1 MPRRCGS
8 TETTTRAAGVPFSGT
23 PARRDVEGRGKEGA
37 SARCARGANGGAAN
51 RRRTLGSRE
60 IAAKRS
66 NGAARGGSRW
76 SDAARSRTGGPTGVG
91 RPMKRSGGSPRK
103 AQRSGRRARGRP
115 PFHQEAGF
123 CATQLPPCEA
133 ACAAGERAR

>member
-66 NGAARGGSRW
+66 NGAARGGS
-76 SDAARSRTGGPTGVG
+76 
-91 RPMKRSGGSPRK
+91 MSPE
-103 AQRSGRRARGRP
+103 AGLAGRRGRN
-115 PFHQEAGF
+115 G
-123 CATQLPPCEA
+123 
-133 ACAAGERAR
+133 R